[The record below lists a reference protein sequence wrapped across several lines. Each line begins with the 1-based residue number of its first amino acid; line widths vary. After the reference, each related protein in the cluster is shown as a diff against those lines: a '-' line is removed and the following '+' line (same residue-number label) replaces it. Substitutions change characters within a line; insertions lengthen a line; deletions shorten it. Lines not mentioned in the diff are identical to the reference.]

1 VFAEF
6 GIHLA
11 LNLSLHSE
19 RSRERGREGEVS
31 SGVTRDLSCSRWRE
45 DINEISGLIPMATCA
60 NDNYEGVE
68 LEIEM
73 PKSSFAKRS
82 IGLGG
87 AISSLPE

>member
-1 VFAEF
+1 
-6 GIHLA
+6 
-11 LNLSLHSE
+11 
-19 RSRERGREGEVS
+19 
-31 SGVTRDLSCSRWRE
+31 
-45 DINEISGLIPMATCA
+45 MATCA